1 MKNRESIQV
10 SGTWNFIWHDENGKE
25 LRRRTEHN
33 LVVTTGLVAIAEIM
47 SNELEQDCAIYLAL
61 GTGTT
66 AAAAGD
72 TKLETESER
81 KIITTRSRSSATLIY
96 RTYYLV
102 GEAVGDYTEWGLFF
116 AATTAKDS
124 GRIFNRILPAG
135 GVSKA
140 SNEQLTVEVQIAFAA
155 A

>member
-1 MKNRESIQV
+1 MQDLIRV
-10 SGTWNFIWHDENGKE
+10 SGTWNFIWSDESGQEK
-25 LRRRTEHN
+25 RRQTEHN
-33 LVVTTGLVAIAEIM
+33 LVVTTGLVAIAEIL
-47 SNELEQDCAIYLAL
+47 SSELDQDCAIYLAL

-66 AAAAGD
+66 PAAAGN

-102 GEAVGDYTEWGLFF
+102 GEAVGNFTEWGLFF
-116 AATTAKDS
+116 AATTTKDS
-124 GRIFNRILPAG
+124 GRLFNRILPAG

-140 SNEQLTVEVQIAFAA
+140 SNEQLTVEIQIAFAA

>member
-1 MKNRESIQV
+1 MQDIIQV

-33 LVVTTGLVAIAEIM
+33 LVVTTGLVTIAEIL
-47 SNELEQDCAIYLAL
+47 SSELDQDCAIYLAL

-124 GRIFNRILPAG
+124 GRLFNRILPSG

-140 SNEQLTVEVQIAFAA
+140 SNEQLTVEIQIAFAA

>member
-1 MKNRESIQV
+1 MQDLIQV
-10 SGTWNFIWHDENGKE
+10 SGTWNFIWSDENGKE
-25 LRRRTEHN
+25 LRRRMDEHN
-33 LVVTTGLVAIAEIM
+33 LVVTTGLAAITEIL
-47 SNELEQDCAIYLAL
+47 SSELDQDCAIYLAL

-66 AAAAGD
+66 AAAPTD

-116 AATTAKDS
+116 AATTTKDS
-124 GRIFNRILPAG
+124 GRLFNRILPAG

>member
-1 MKNRESIQV
+1 MQDHIQV
-10 SGTWNFIWHDENGKE
+10 SGTWNFIWHDKDGNE
-25 LRRRTEHN
+25 LRRRTAKN
-33 LVVTTGLVAIAEIM
+33 LVVTTGLIAIAEIL
-47 SNELEQDCAIYLAL
+47 SNELAQDCAVFLAL

-116 AATTAKDS
+116 AATAAKDS
-124 GRIFNRILPAG
+124 GRLFNRVLPAG
-135 GVSKA
+135 GVSKD
-140 SNEQLTVEVQIAFAA
+140 SSEQLTVEVQIAFAA

>member
-1 MKNRESIQV
+1 MQDLIRV
-10 SGTWNFIWHDENGKE
+10 SGTWNFIWHDKDGKE

-33 LVVTTGLVAIAEIM
+33 LVVTTGLVAIAEIL
-47 SNELEQDCAIYLAL
+47 SSELDQDCAIYLAL

-124 GRIFNRILPAG
+124 GRLFNRILPSG

-140 SNEQLTVEVQIAFAA
+140 SNEQLTVEIQIAFAA